1 MKHLRF
7 ASAAGLAAV
16 LSFGSAATPAFAV
29 NKDLLQLQ
37 TEMRQL
43 QEAVARLQQAN
54 DERMGVL
61 RDLVQQSTDSIN
73 KMSIV
78 VNGLQLRMQNQGDAF
93 TAKSDQLSGQMQS
106 LNDSVDELKARLTRM
121 EKSLGDVQSQQQTT
135 NAMLGNLPGT
145 GGVPS
150 SGAPGVSGAPAPT
163 GGSAGN
169 TSLPPA
175 LTSRPA
181 PVAGPSAGEL
191 YRSAYGDYMSAKYP
205 LATSEFQDLIK
216 AYPDDNLSGNAYFYL
231 GEIDARSAR
240 PSAAVKNF
248 DHVIERYPDNT
259 KVPAAHL
266 HKGEALVAVKQNDA
280 ASRELR
286 ALIARFPN
294 SPEAAQARTR
304 LPALNTARR

>member
-1 MKHLRF
+1 MKHLRL
-7 ASAAGLAAV
+7 ASTAGLAAV
-16 LSFGSAATPAFAV
+16 ISAGFAATPAWAV
-29 NKDLLQLQ
+29 DKTLQA
-37 TEMRQL
+37 EIHQL

-78 VNGLQLRMQNQGDAF
+78 VNGLQLRMQNQGDSFA
-93 TAKSDQLSGQMQS
+93 AKSDQLSGQMQS

-121 EKSLGDVQSQQQTT
+121 EKSLGEVQSQQQTT
-135 NAMLGNLPGT
+135 NAMLGNLPGAAGAVP
-145 GGVPS
+145 GGS
-150 SGAPGVSGAPAPT
+150 LAAPT
-163 GGSAGN
+163 PSGSSAGLA
-169 TSLPPA
+169 SSAGAIPPNA
-175 LTSRPA
+175 PIARPA

-205 LATSEFQDLIK
+205 LATSEFQDLIR

-231 GEIDARSAR
+231 GEVEARSAR

-259 KVPAAHL
+259 KVAAAHL
-266 HKGEALVAVKQNDA
+266 HKGDALIAMRQNEAGA
-280 ASRELR
+280 RELR
-286 ALIARFPN
+286 ALITRFPN

-304 LPALNTARR
+304 LASLGVARR